1 MYHFDA
7 LWPSFVHW
15 KSVIQLFRFLRAT
28 LNRPGGLYKPLRE
41 KSIRENHSFSVPR
54 TLVPSFNQMRLFHAR
69 VIVSYRSS
77 PDPPSLLLF
86 FLDYT
91 SHENEKICKKKK
103 KSHERFFRPS
113 KVRKVWKNGRGAES
127 RRRVSTEPAF
137 ANSIHFES
145 ISRLTPSPRSP
156 SSCSRSRFVNQC
168 QDNAKGRHNG
178 GCV

>member
-103 KSHERFFRPS
+103 ISRTFLPNFEKYGKMEEVPNHE
-113 KVRKVWKNGRGAES
+113 GAYRQS
-127 RRRVSTEPAF
+127 RR
-137 ANSIHFES
+137 
-145 ISRLTPSPRSP
+145 L
-156 SSCSRSRFVNQC
+156 
-168 QDNAKGRHNG
+168 
-178 GCV
+178 

>member
-103 KSHERFFRPS
+103 
-113 KVRKVWKNGRGAES
+113 
-127 RRRVSTEPAF
+127 
-137 ANSIHFES
+137 
-145 ISRLTPSPRSP
+145 ISRTFLPIFQ
-156 SSCSRSRFVNQC
+156 SSKSMEKWKRCRITKARIDRAGVCKFDPFRVHFTAYSLSSFPEFLFTVEVR
-168 QDNAKGRHNG
+168 
-178 GCV
+178 